1 MEQEIPICA
10 RCGHK
15 ATLHVVDDEERRE
28 CMEWGCTCEQFE
40 IDLIAQLMTTIFAE
54 WLDGQFVRGLK
65 SPNFE
70 SATLDGKNSH
80 PGMKRR

>member
-40 IDLIAQLMTTIFAE
+40 IDLIPQGPKPDDICE
-54 WLDGQFVRGLK
+54 DCK
-65 SPNFE
+65 
-70 SATLDGKNSH
+70 ATS
-80 PGMKRR
+80 RT